1 MLKIYSFFGGRK
13 LYYFNLLFTAN
24 LVLLAVNKWQEA
36 FGYFSIGLYA
46 VIVAGVETNKYIKG
60 KNNE

>member
-36 FGYFSIGLYA
+36 FGYFQ
-46 VIVAGVETNKYIKG
+46 
-60 KNNE
+60 